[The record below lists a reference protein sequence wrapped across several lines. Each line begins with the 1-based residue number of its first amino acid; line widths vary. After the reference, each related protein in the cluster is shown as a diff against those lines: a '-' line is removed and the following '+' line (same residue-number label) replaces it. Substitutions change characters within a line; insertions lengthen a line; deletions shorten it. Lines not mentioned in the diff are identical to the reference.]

1 MKVAKRRLQD
11 EARRVKNDLYRQ
23 HILEAAEH
31 VFAERGFES
40 AKLSEISAT
49 ADLSMGTIY
58 AIFPGKEDLF
68 RAILEERG
76 HELLQVARSVAAP
89 ELTPTQALD
98 ALIEAYIDYFVDHP
112 GFLRMYLRLG
122 TSWVLGPSLGT
133 ESQLRL
139 WTEIHALQA
148 GIFRRGVEQG
158 VFADEDPAFL
168 AKIFSAVDQVLLAEW
183 AAGGMKADRAALT
196 DRFRRII
203 QRAVL
208 ASEGA

>member
-1 MKVAKRRLQD
+1 MKGAKRKLQD

-23 HILEAAEH
+23 HILEAAEQ

-68 RAILEERG
+68 RAILDERG
-76 HELLQVARSVAAP
+76 QELLQIARGVAAP
-89 ELTPTQALD
+89 ELTPRQALE
-98 ALIEAYIDYFVDHP
+98 ALIEAYIDYFVAHP

-133 ESQLRL
+133 ESQVRL
-139 WTEIHALQA
+139 WSEIHALQA
-148 GIFRRGVEQG
+148 DVFRRGVEQG

-168 AKIFSAVDQVLLAEW
+168 AKIFSAIDQVLLAEW
-183 AAGGMKADRAALT
+183 AAGGMKTDRAALA

-203 QRAVL
+203 ERAVL
-208 ASEGA
+208 A

>member
-1 MKVAKRRLQD
+1 M
-11 EARRVKNDLYRQ
+11 KNDLYRQ
-23 HILEAAEH
+23 HILEAAEQ

-68 RAILEERG
+68 RAILDQRG
-76 HELLQVARSVAAP
+76 QELLQIARGAAAP
-89 ELTPTQALD
+89 RPDAAQALE

-133 ESQLRL
+133 ESQVRL
-139 WTEIHALQA
+139 WSEIHALQA
-148 GIFRRGVEQG
+148 DDLPARRRARRVRRRGPRLSGQDLQCHRSGPARRVGRRRHEG
-158 VFADEDPAFL
+158 RPRRARTTASGASSSARCWRDEGEPV
-168 AKIFSAVDQVLLAEW
+168 S
-183 AAGGMKADRAALT
+183 R
-196 DRFRRII
+196 
-203 QRAVL
+203 
-208 ASEGA
+208 